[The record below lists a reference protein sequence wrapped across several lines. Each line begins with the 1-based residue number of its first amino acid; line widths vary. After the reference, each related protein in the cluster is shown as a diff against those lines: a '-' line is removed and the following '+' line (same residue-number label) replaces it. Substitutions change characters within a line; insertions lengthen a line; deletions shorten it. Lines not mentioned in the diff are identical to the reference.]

1 MTIVTASVPR
11 DGMSGA
17 PDVRVVAVPAGH
29 PYVRRVTDAA
39 GIEVLPDPPVPGAAE
54 GVWWPPVALD
64 PDWIRRN
71 ADDADILHVHF
82 GTESFPAG
90 HLTACVEAAHAAGW
104 AVVFTVHDLT
114 HPQLTDQSPYAA
126 QLDELVPRA
135 DALVTLTPGA
145 AAEVRERWGRDAA
158 VLPHP
163 AILHEGESPSIVAV
177 SEDLRIG
184 MHLKDLRP
192 GTDGPTSARTLI
204 AAVERLRDEGHHAVA
219 EIRMHRSV
227 RDQGARDEV
236 RAAVAGHPYAVL
248 VEQGRLPDAALNT
261 ALGGLDVCVL
271 PYRFGSH
278 SGWLELCWDLG
289 VPVAVPDVGHF
300 ADQHDDASTASFR
313 PGDIETLTAALR
325 SLLSCD
331 DAARPGSIA
340 RAELTERR
348 RARRREQDAATAE
361 AHAAL
366 YRRLRSERVS

>member
-1 MTIVTASVPR
+1 MTIVTASAPL
-11 DGMSGA
+11 DEMSGA

-39 GIEVLPDPPVPGAAE
+39 GIDLLPDPPVPGAAE

-71 ADDADILHVHF
+71 ADRADILHVHF
-82 GTESFPAG
+82 GTESFPAE
-90 HLTACVEAAHAAGW
+90 HLTACVEEAHAAGW

-114 HPQLTDQSPYAA
+114 HPQLSDQSTYAA
-126 QLDELVPRA
+126 QLDELVPLA

-145 AAEVRERWGRDAA
+145 AAEVRDRWGRDAL

-163 AILHEGESPSIVAV
+163 AILHEGKSPSVVAV
-177 SEDLRIG
+177 SEELRVG

-192 GTDGPTSARTLI
+192 GTDGPTSTRTLV
-204 AAVERLRDEGHHAVA
+204 AAIERLRAEGHHAVA

-227 RDQGARDEV
+227 RDQDARDEV
-236 RAAVAGHPYAVL
+236 RSAVAGHPHAVL
-248 VEQGRLPDAALNT
+248 VEQGRLPDAALNA
-261 ALGGLDVCVL
+261 ALSGLDVCVL
-271 PYRFGSH
+271 PYRYGSH

-313 PGDIETLTAALR
+313 PGDVETLTAALR

-340 RAELTERR
+340 RAELIEQRR
-348 RARRREQDAATAE
+348 TRRREQDAATAS
-361 AHAAL
+361 AHAGL
-366 YRRLRSERVS
+366 YRRLRSERAS

>member
-1 MTIVTASVPR
+1 MTIVTASAPL
-11 DGMSGA
+11 DEMSGA

-29 PYVRRVTDAA
+29 PYVRRVTDAV
-39 GIEVLPDPPVPGAAE
+39 GIDLLPDPPVPGAAE

-71 ADDADILHVHF
+71 ADRADILHVHF

-114 HPQLTDQSPYAA
+114 HPQLSDQSTYAA
-126 QLDELVPRA
+126 QLDELVPLA

-145 AAEVRERWGRDAA
+145 AAEVRDRWGRDAL

-163 AILHEGESPSIVAV
+163 AILHEGESPSVVAV

-192 GTDGPTSARTLI
+192 GTDGPTSTRTLV
-204 AAVERLRDEGHHAVA
+204 AAIERMRAEGHHAVA

-227 RDQGARDEV
+227 RDQDARDEV
-236 RAAVAGHPYAVL
+236 RSAVAGHPHAVL
-248 VEQGRLPDAALNT
+248 VEQGRLPDAALNA
-261 ALGGLDVCVL
+261 ALSGLDVCVL

-313 PGDIETLTAALR
+313 PGDVETLTAALR

-340 RAELTERR
+340 RAELIEQRR
-348 RARRREQDAATAE
+348 RRRREQDAATAS
-361 AHAAL
+361 AHAGL
-366 YRRLRSERVS
+366 YRRLRSERAS

>member
-1 MTIVTASVPR
+1 MTVATVSAPL
-11 DGMSGA
+11 DDMSGV

-29 PYVRRVTDAA
+29 PYVQRVTDAA
-39 GIEVLPDPPVPGAAE
+39 GIELLPDPPVPGAAE

-64 PDWIRRN
+64 PDWIHAN
-71 ADDADILHVHF
+71 ADRADVLHVHF
-82 GTESFPAG
+82 GTESFAAG

-104 AVVFTVHDLT
+104 VVVFTVHDLT
-114 HPQLTDQSPYAA
+114 HPQLMDQSRYAA
-126 QLDELVPRA
+126 QLDELIPRA
-135 DALVTLTPGA
+135 DALVTLTAGA
-145 AAEVRERWGRDAA
+145 AAEVRERWGREAV

-163 AILHEGESPSIVAV
+163 AILRDGESPTVVAL

-192 GTDGPTSARTLI
+192 GTDGPGSARTLV
-204 AAVERLRDEGHHAVA
+204 AAVERLRAQGRHVVA

-227 RDQGARDEV
+227 RDEAARDDV
-236 RAAVAGHPYAVL
+236 RAAVAGHPFAVL

-289 VPVAVPDVGHF
+289 VPVAAPDVGHF

-313 PGDIETLTAALR
+313 PGDADTLTEALQT
-325 SLLSCD
+325 LLSRHE
-331 DAARPGSIA
+331 AARPGSIA
-340 RAELTERR
+340 RAELIEERR
-348 RARRREQDAATAE
+348 SHRREQDAATAT

-366 YRRLRSERVS
+366 YRRLRSEGVS